1 MGSGS
6 SAHAKQNS
14 RNQGS
19 RSSQSSKKSHQMM
32 GVVPYAGCGGASA
45 LSRFSVTCPT
55 NRFFV
60 AVGGLLVKQDQTRT
74 SKGSKAS
81 ARSRSASRPPNSATR
96 SDAAM
101 LARKSTMSRKS
112 MKSVTFGADEDKA
125 WTSPTR
131 GKRKGPRRGQT
142 WTHRAREGGGVCDG
156 WPRDSFG
163 NGDGFQ
169 WPGRGK

>member
-45 LSRFSVTCPT
+45 LSRFS
-55 NRFFV
+55 
-60 AVGGLLVKQDQTRT
+60 DQTRT

>member
-112 MKSVTFGADEDKA
+112 MKSVTFGADEVEEFVMDGPEIPSETETDFSGLGEA
-125 WTSPTR
+125 NDQLPYPSHPCCPDETST
-131 GKRKGPRRGQT
+131 
-142 WTHRAREGGGVCDG
+142 
-156 WPRDSFG
+156 
-163 NGDGFQ
+163 
-169 WPGRGK
+169 

>member
-45 LSRFSVTCPT
+45 LSRFS
-55 NRFFV
+55 
-60 AVGGLLVKQDQTRT
+60 DQTRT

-112 MKSVTFGADEDKA
+112 MKSVTFGADEVEEFVMDGPEIPSETETDFSGLGEA
-125 WTSPTR
+125 NDQLPYPSHPCCPDETST
-131 GKRKGPRRGQT
+131 
-142 WTHRAREGGGVCDG
+142 
-156 WPRDSFG
+156 
-163 NGDGFQ
+163 
-169 WPGRGK
+169 